1 MKTIDRQQPTGW
13 ASYPLQQQQKG
24 AKPPAPPPPIPPVT
38 ESSADV
44 AQASAEAKRAAAKR
58 QGYGSTLLAGETG
71 GAKDDKK
78 TLLG

>member
-44 AQASAEAKRAAAKR
+44 AQAQAETKR
-58 QGYGSTLLAGETG
+58 QAAMRKGYGSTLLAGETG
-71 GAKDDKK
+71 GITEKPK